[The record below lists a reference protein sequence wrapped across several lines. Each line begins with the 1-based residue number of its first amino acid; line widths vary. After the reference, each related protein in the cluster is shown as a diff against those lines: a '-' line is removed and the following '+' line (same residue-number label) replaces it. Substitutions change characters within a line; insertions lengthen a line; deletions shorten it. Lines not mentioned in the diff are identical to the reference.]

1 MSHDASI
8 TAGRTSLAPTRDAGC
23 PSLQAIGRL
32 RGPRSRETGRNA
44 APSRTT
50 ASNISNSPAPTAR
63 SEQSVRQRW
72 TAQGAQCRVLSAPA
86 KTFNRDV
93 AKLIAAQR
101 TSGLLSTATERAL
114 ADSLLGIYLVYF
126 FETPHRRD
134 LDGGLK
140 ICLDA
145 LARTIGFDDRSVVD
159 LHLSKKI
166 DPLRPRVEV
175 EIETISEWEFD
186 QTYFYLGQR
195 ARAD

>member
-1 MSHDASI
+1 M
-8 TAGRTSLAPTRDAGC
+8 
-23 PSLQAIGRL
+23 
-32 RGPRSRETGRNA
+32 
-44 APSRTT
+44 
-50 ASNISNSPAPTAR
+50 
-63 SEQSVRQRW
+63 
-72 TAQGAQCRVLSAPA
+72 LSATA

-101 TSGLLSTATERAL
+101 NRQLSTRLSRRWRT
-114 ADSLLGIYLVYF
+114 SLLGVYLVYF

-145 LARTIGFDDRSVVD
+145 LARTIGFDDRAVVD

-166 DPLRPRVEV
+166 DPLHPRVEV

-186 QTYFYLGQR
+186 QTYLYLGQQ
-195 ARAD
+195 APDV